1 MTRLIAIL
9 LFIAS
14 SPASAACL
22 GKISQA
28 AAPSSLS
35 YNPFAVQNTLQAIL
49 VTIQNPGTQ
58 PCSYQLTIP
67 SASYPLQF
75 GGKLSFGIAPAG
87 AAPAPQSTTPLT
99 VLTSQVKPGQ
109 AVRVP
114 LALTIFSGQ
123 PAASGLLMGN
133 VNFSLY
139 AAGAAP
145 SQSPLD
151 QVQVPLSCA
160 IPAIFEINIAGSGQ
174 YTSVDFGELAP
185 GKSATVVLQMRA
197 TADYSLHF
205 RSQNNGY
212 LVRGGSN
219 SPGNSRISYG
229 LTVDGLP
236 IALSGP
242 AFLQFKARA
251 GETSRRFSFTI
262 GEMANTMAG
271 LYKDIITVRIASYL

>member
-1 MTRLIAIL
+1 MRAILSRGALRDPAFIAIL

-14 SPASAACL
+14 SPASGACL

-28 AAPSSLS
+28 AAPGSLS
-35 YNPFAVQNTLQAIL
+35 YNPFAVQNALQAIL

-109 AVRVP
+109 TVRVP

-133 VNFSLY
+133 VTFSLY
-139 AAGAAP
+139 AAGAPP
-145 SQSPLD
+145 SQRPLD

-174 YTSVDFGELAP
+174 YTSIDSASSHRAKVQPSCSRCAP
-185 GKSATVVLQMRA
+185 RPI
-197 TADYSLHF
+197 TAFISGRKTTAIWCEGAITLPAI
-205 RSQNNGY
+205 RQ
-212 LVRGGSN
+212 
-219 SPGNSRISYG
+219 SP
-229 LTVDGLP
+229 
-236 IALSGP
+236 
-242 AFLQFKARA
+242 
-251 GETSRRFSFTI
+251 
-262 GEMANTMAG
+262 MA
-271 LYKDIITVRIASYL
+271 